1 MMESNGLKAGYVIG
15 LDIGD
20 GESAL
25 AWMRT
30 GPSDTDPA
38 TLYIPQGAK
47 SESILTALARGRQPN
62 QYLFGEAALLA
73 EYASRFTINFKNP
86 PAPDKLT
93 TPDVVLFATALL
105 DEFFAVHPEV
115 REDCIV
121 LAGHPAGWPKEA
133 VKQYHEHLQRLPI
146 QVELL
151 AESQSA
157 LVHVRGPDASHGGPD
172 DDRVVVIDIGSS
184 TTDVTIV
191 EGMVP
196 RNLPVGID
204 LGCRQIDAELAEM
217 ARADLA
223 TYEDFTAALKRDGG
237 GALLLL
243 LCREAKEAQFST
255 RNMEPL
261 KSGWA
266 VKKRLEPVLDRGF
279 DWAKEQ
285 RIPDIVTRPGGWAD
299 EFKDLVAR
307 TKEQLT
313 KPPSL
318 VILTG
323 GGSRMPFTKVIC
335 QQAFPHP
342 TQVKPDDMDPSLSVA
357 RGLASAG
364 RKRVLVNRFRSEM
377 AELITS
383 PETREFIRAQH
394 QAAFDATIASV
405 VQVMKDAVVKD
416 WFDIAEQ
423 PPGREQIEDKFRA
436 AVVDYL
442 APLCRSTY
450 SKYGIPAS
458 SFDVNY
464 IMPALSAAPYFPRV
478 ISSLLVRAIMW
489 AAGVAGQGWAK
500 RILDQVE
507 EEIRSKPN
515 PNKPKRNA
523 RLRHAAH
530 KKAAIFVVAGLILA
544 ALPTGAKQY
553 VIWRMKSDRLS
564 DDVLDQR
571 VEATLNTISKVIGH
585 QAAEAERF
593 VR

>member
-1 MMESNGLKAGYVIG
+1 MESNGLKARYVIG

-25 AWMRT
+25 AWMKT
-30 GPSDTDPA
+30 DPSDTDPA
-38 TLYIPQGAK
+38 TLYVPQGAK
-47 SESILTALARGRQPN
+47 SESILTALARGREPN

-73 EYASRFTINFKNP
+73 ESASRFTISFKNP
-86 PAPDKLT
+86 PAPGKLT

-133 VKQYHEHLQRLPI
+133 VRQYHDHLGRLPI

-157 LVHVRGPDASHGGPD
+157 LIHVRGPDASHGGP

-223 TYEDFTAALKRDGG
+223 AYEDFTAALKRDGG

-255 RNMEPL
+255 RTMEPL

-266 VKKRLEPVLDRGF
+266 VKKRMEPVLDRGF

-313 KPPSL
+313 EPPSL

-323 GGSRMPFTKVIC
+323 GGSRMPFTKEIC

-383 PETREFIRAQH
+383 PKTQEFIRAQYR
-394 QAAFDATIASV
+394 AAFDATVASV
-405 VQVMKDAVVKD
+405 VRAINEAIVKD
-416 WFDIAEQ
+416 WLDIAEQ
-423 PPGREQIEDKFRA
+423 PPDKAQIEEKFRSA
-436 AVVDYL
+436 MIGYL
-442 APLCRSTY
+442 TPLCRSTY
-450 SKYGIPAS
+450 SKYGIPAY
-458 SFDVNY
+458 SFDVSY
-464 IMPALSAAPYFPRV
+464 RMPALLATGSITRI
-478 ISSLLVRAIMW
+478 ISSRLVRAVMR

-500 RILDQVE
+500 RIIDQVE
-507 EEIRSKPN
+507 EEIRNKPN
-515 PNKPKRNA
+515 PNKPNRNA
-523 RLRHAAH
+523 RMRHAAN
-530 KKAAIFVVAGLILA
+530 KKAAIFVVAGLILLS
-544 ALPTGAKQY
+544 LPTGAKRY
-553 VIWRMKSDRLS
+553 VIWKMKSARLP
-564 DDVLDQR
+564 DDVLDQQ
-571 VEATLNTISKVIGH
+571 VEEILNAISKVIGH